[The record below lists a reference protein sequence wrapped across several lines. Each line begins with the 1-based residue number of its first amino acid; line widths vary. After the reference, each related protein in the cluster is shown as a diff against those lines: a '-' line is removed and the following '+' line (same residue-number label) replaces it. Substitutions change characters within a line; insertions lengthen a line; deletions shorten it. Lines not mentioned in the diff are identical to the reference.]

1 MPTTK
6 QLVIRAANRPGTL
19 ARIAQTLAQN
29 RINIQGLDSS
39 GPQATVRMLVSNPAR
54 ALQALRQAKIRARA
68 EDVVLVN
75 LADRP
80 GTLARV
86 TAKLARR
93 GININYA
100 YGTVARGSQRAAIV
114 LGVSNPSR
122 AEKLI

>member
-19 ARIAQTLAQN
+19 ARIAQTLARN

-39 GPQATVRMLVSNPAR
+39 GPQATVRMLVNNPAR
-54 ALQALRQAKIRARA
+54 AVQILQKAKIRART
-68 EDVVLVN
+68 EEVVLVN

-86 TAKLARR
+86 TTKLAQR

-100 YGTVARGSQRAAIV
+100 YGTVVRGSQRAAIV
-114 LGVSNPSR
+114 LGVSNPGRASR
-122 AEKLI
+122 LI

>member
-6 QLVIRAANRPGTL
+6 QLVIHAANRPGTL
-19 ARIAQTLAQN
+19 ARIAETLARN

-39 GPQATVRMLVSNPAR
+39 GPQATVRMLVNNPGR
-54 ALQALRQAKIRARA
+54 AVQILQKAKIRART
-68 EDVVLVN
+68 EEVVLVN

-122 AEKLI
+122 AGKLI